1 MTKIKRQYTYILLCT
16 CLLLGLQARG
26 QKDASANAVIDAMQI
41 SVGDRA
47 KVFITV
53 THNSKASKI
62 VWPTIPDSVNQLE
75 VVQKDKIDTTIHGNE
90 VVYKQR
96 LLLTGFDSGVFVFP
110 SLDIKVLPITD
121 SAYTL
126 HTDSFRLLVQTL
138 PVDTS
143 KSFKPIKGIITIS
156 TTWRDYLGY
165 IIGGAVL
172 LIIVIVVTIVLTKKL
187 AKKKVAPVKKVVIA
201 DIQEITLRKLDE
213 LDKKNL
219 WQHDKIKPYY
229 TELTDIVRQYIEER
243 FNTPAMEL
251 TTDELL
257 YKAKVHRNLQPYRA
271 LLEQL
276 LTTADLAKF
285 AKAQP
290 LPEEH
295 IAAIESAREF
305 IRKSKPAV
313 QSENHAKQS

>member
-1 MTKIKRQYTYILLCT
+1 MSNMKWRYFGLILLN
-16 CLLLGLQARG
+16 CLLAGLGARA
-26 QKDASANAVIDAMQI
+26 QKDASATAVIDAMQI

-53 THNSKASKI
+53 SHNSKTSKI
-62 VWPTIPDSVNQLE
+62 VWPVLPDSVNQLE
-75 VVQKDKIDTTIHGNE
+75 VVEKAKIDTTVHGNE

-96 LLLTGFDSGVFVFP
+96 LLVTGFDSGVFVFP
-110 SLDIKVLPITD
+110 QLDVKVIPNGD

-143 KSFKPIKGIITIS
+143 KAFKPIKGIISIS

-165 IIGGAVL
+165 IIGGIVL
-172 LIIVIVVTIVLTKKL
+172 LIVIIIVTVMLTKKL
-187 AKKKVAPVKKVVIA
+187 AKKTVVPVKKGPTES
-201 DIQEITLRKLDE
+201 IQDITLRKLEE

-219 WQHDKIKPYY
+219 WQQDKIKPYY

-276 LTTADLAKF
+276 LRTADLAKF

-305 IRKSKPAV
+305 IGKSKPAV
-313 QSENHAKQS
+313 QSENPGKQS